1 MSTKEMILKTAV
13 KYFSKGYENTSL
25 EEIAKELNITKP
37 AIYYHFKNK
46 KTLYNEIFM
55 QKFREFNFEF
65 ENDLE
70 KNMAKY
76 IDTLFDFFKDK
87 DFAKIFLLELSSG
100 FVNLEDE
107 TKKTI
112 SVLLKTVTKIL
123 KGLDVNPLFVQTTII
138 SSILMYKNTYKARED
153 ILKILGENFES
164 EFNLKEELKVMILNY
179 LKVKQ

>member
-1 MSTKEMILKTAV
+1 MILKTAI
-13 KYFSKGYENTSL
+13 KHFSKGYENTSL

-46 KTLYNEIFM
+46 KALYNAIFVK
-55 QKFREFNFEF
+55 KFGEFKFEF
-65 ENDLE
+65 EDTLE
-70 KNMAKY
+70 KNMEKY

-123 KGLDVNPLFVQTTII
+123 NGFDVNPLFVQTTII

-164 EFNLKEELKVMILNY
+164 EFNLKDELKVMILNY